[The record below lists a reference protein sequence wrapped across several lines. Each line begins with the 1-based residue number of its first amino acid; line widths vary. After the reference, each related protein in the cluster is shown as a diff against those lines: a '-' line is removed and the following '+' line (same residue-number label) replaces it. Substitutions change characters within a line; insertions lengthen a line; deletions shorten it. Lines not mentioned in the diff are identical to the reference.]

1 MSMHMKVTEYK
12 SKHIWTLQ
20 IVWSLHFYLEKN
32 EQTCVYYTELMVQMT
47 VLKKHEQKTMQMK
60 HSHGEHRH
68 LSSPSDILL
77 IL

>member
-20 IVWSLHFYLEKN
+20 IVWSLHFYLEKMSKR
-32 EQTCVYYTELMVQMT
+32 VYYTELMVQMT